1 MLHLRRKSRHS
12 RFLPKKFYNI
22 NDRSKLQKTLI
33 WIIEE
38 CDSKAVAFLSS
49 TLVSTRRT
57 LAYVKKQKCRL
68 RPPPVWPDW
77 AIYCTLGN
85 FSKPLAAINLPKSPT
100 FLGNFCKGVKI
111 LFYLY
116 LATLYWSYWLI
127 TLTGH
132 TVSYL
137 LPVPLFL
144 CSFESR
150 DETRMFCSAET
161 RRER

>member
-85 FSKPLAAINLPKSPT
+85 FSKPLATINLPKFHT
-100 FLGNFCKGVKI
+100 FVGKFCKGVKI
-111 LFYLY
+111 FIFSSKIILGNFYRH
-116 LATLYWSYWLI
+116 LAI
-127 TLTGH
+127 FTGH
-132 TVSYL
+132 TGHHH
-137 LPVPLFL
+137 LPVKQ
-144 CSFESR
+144 SINWKNTVVEWHW
-150 DETRMFCSAET
+150 T
-161 RRER
+161 